1 VTQSVEDKAAY
12 AKGREMLVRA
22 GKAGN
27 TTSLGK
33 LVETLEEQG
42 VDLADLGQVKAL
54 WHKTTVDA
62 DGVEKYSGSS
72 VMLTPSWDSGPKWQP
87 VDQPA
92 PVRVSVPKTR
102 TTGTGGSG
110 WRTAVILPDPQ
121 IGFRRLPDGTL
132 DPFHD
137 PRAIDVAMQILEF
150 ERPDLAIWLGDYLD
164 LAQMGRFR
172 QEPEFVA
179 TMQPAIDYGYGLMA
193 RTAAL
198 AGEVRLIEGNHDK
211 RITTYVIENAMAAYG
226 VRRGAKTDEWPV
238 LSVPYLLRLD
248 ELGVRYVDGYPNG
261 ATYITNDLCCI
272 HGVKTDLTS
281 VANESQVS
289 VIQGH
294 MHRAGAVY
302 KTRNSRG
309 KPVFTMAASPGCLCR
324 IDGGVPSSKS
334 SITVRGTPAKAWE
347 NWQQGVGIVRYHD
360 DGRFAWEQVMIFEGR
375 AVHAGRVFV
384 SNDEN
389 KGAE

>member
-1 VTQSVEDKAAY
+1 VAQSAEDKASY
-12 AKGREMLVRA
+12 NKGRELLVRA

-33 LVETLEEQG
+33 LVETLEGQG
-42 VDLADLGQVKAL
+42 VDLADLGSVRAL
-54 WHKTTVDA
+54 WHKTSVDA
-62 DGVEKYSGSS
+62 DGVEKYAGSS
-72 VMLTPSWDSGPKWQP
+72 VMLAPSWDSGPKWQP
-87 VDQPA
+87 VDHPA
-92 PVRVSVPKTR
+92 PVKVSVPKARPTAL
-102 TTGTGGSG
+102 GTGWS
-110 WRTAVILPDPQ
+110 TAVILPDPQ
-121 IGFRRLPDGTL
+121 IGFRRLPDGSL

-137 PRAIDVAMQILEF
+137 PRAIDVALQILEY

-172 QEPEFVA
+172 MEPEFAA

-211 RITTYVIENAMAAYG
+211 RITTYIIDNAMAAYG
-226 VRRGAKTDEWPV
+226 VRRGSKTDEWPV

-248 ELGVRYVDGYPNG
+248 ELGVSYVDGYPNG
-261 ATYITNDLCCI
+261 ATYITDKLAAI

-289 VIQGH
+289 IIQGH
-294 MHRAGAVY
+294 MHRAGTVY

-324 IDGGVPSSKS
+324 IDGGVPSGKS
-334 SITVRGTPAKAWE
+334 SITVRGVPAKAWE
-347 NWQQGVGIVRYHD
+347 NWQQGVGIVRYHE
-360 DGRFAWEQVMIFEGR
+360 DGRFAWEQVMIFEGT
-375 AVHAGRVFV
+375 ALHAGRVFTHTPEVV
-384 SNDEN
+384 S
-389 KGAE
+389 